1 MDYSVF
7 VKQLIKDM
15 TLEEKIRQTQMLD
28 DFNDLLEEGEFS
40 PRKADEVLKGNSI
53 GCVQIFQLGD
63 LKKTPEQLRRLIDD
77 LQDYL
82 KKHTRHGIPALVV
95 AESLHGVIAWETP

>member
-28 DFNDLLEEGEFS
+28 DFNDLLEEGNFLPGRPMRS
-40 PRKADEVLKGNSI
+40 
-53 GCVQIFQLGD
+53 
-63 LKKTPEQLRRLIDD
+63 
-77 LQDYL
+77 
-82 KKHTRHGIPALVV
+82 
-95 AESLHGVIAWETP
+95 